1 MSCTEQCI
9 VIQEFQY
16 GCHIPLYACCRD
28 APNMDTQEGR
38 DAAPAFIDS
47 VVSTRIPEEPD
58 DPEQM
63 RLRYL
68 VTKVTAGDHMPVLSL
83 LAFLLKTMKHV
94 CCSI

>member
-1 MSCTEQCI
+1 
-9 VIQEFQY
+9 
-16 GCHIPLYACCRD
+16 
-28 APNMDTQEGR
+28 MDTQEGR

-47 VVSTRIPEEPD
+47 VVSTRIPEESD

-83 LAFLLKTMKHV
+83 LAFLLKAMKHV
-94 CCSI
+94 CCCN